1 MPIIE
6 SLLDQD
12 FYAWTVCQVAFLKGH
27 GNVPVTYKFTNRTK
41 DVKLGEI
48 IDLGRLREEIQHVRS
63 LRPSIEE
70 VEFLRDTGYF
80 TDDFLRFF
88 AYDMRLC
95 EPEVWVGDDGQL
107 RITIEDRW
115 QDAIFWE
122 VLLLAIVNE
131 LYAGEMVRQR
141 IDGTR
146 ASDLLRHG
154 DEAMRRLKR
163 KVEILETRPQLG
175 LMEFGSRR
183 RFSRQHQQDVL
194 EYLLENIPHQVTG
207 TSNVRLAK
215 LFSIKPTG
223 TQSHQAGMAY
233 SGIYDVSDVSM
244 RNSQGYFFRD
254 WWDTYRGP
262 LSIFLTDTF
271 TSDFFFRTF
280 SKEEAIRS
288 WGLRQDSGDPFAF
301 GTRAIRFYEEMGID
315 PRRKMIVFSD
325 GLNVEK
331 MVFLWD
337 TFSGRI
343 GVGFG
348 WGTNLSF
355 DTGYSPDDSIRPLSI
370 VIKLVESNGKPVVKL
385 SDNIQKAIGDPAAIQ
400 RAMRVFGSN
409 GRTDQDVVY

>member
-1 MPIIE
+1 MPIIT

-27 GNVPVTYKFTNRTK
+27 GNVPVTYRFTNRTR

-48 IDLGRLREEIQHVRS
+48 IDLGRLGEEIQHVRS

-70 VEFLRDTGYF
+70 IELLRDTGYF

-107 RITIEDRW
+107 RIKIEDRW

-122 VLLLAIVNE
+122 TLLLSMVNE
-131 LYAGEMVRQR
+131 LYAGEMVKQR
-141 IDGTR
+141 IDGSF
-146 ASDLLRHG
+146 ASMYKHP
-154 DEAMRRLKR
+154 DEAMRRLRK
-163 KVEILETRPQLG
+163 KVEILKARPQLG
-175 LMEFGSRR
+175 FMEFGSRR
-183 RFSRQHQQDVL
+183 RFSRQHQHNVL
-194 EYLLENIPHQVTG
+194 EYLLDNIPNQVTG

-280 SKEEAIRS
+280 SKEEAVRS
-288 WGLRQDSGDPFAF
+288 WGMRQDSGDPFVF
-301 GTRAIRFYEEMGID
+301 GERAIKFYEEMGID

-325 GLNVEK
+325 GLVVDL
-331 MVFLWD
+331 MVRLWD

-348 WGTNLSF
+348 WGTSLTF
-355 DTGYSPDDSIRPLSI
+355 DTGYSPEESIKPLSI
-370 VIKLVESNGKPVVKL
+370 VIKLVEAAGKPVVKL
-385 SDNIQKAIGDPAAIQ
+385 SDNIQKAIGEPAAIQ
-400 RAMRVFGSN
+400 RALHVFGSN
-409 GRTDQDVVY
+409 GRTSQDVVY